1 MFKCIILFTAVI
13 AFVKAEGYYCPY
25 ESLGFDGR
33 NDLLYDYYESNGDRW
48 VRMGRT
54 GWETRE
60 SYCRAKGDLSLH
72 ADAGRDKCIDSQG
85 TCRWSG
91 SSCEVDPSKN
101 PDCYELCKRVSEGGG
116 LQCLGNCP
124 GGNSDRSQLYSI
136 CSNGSGSGSGNE
148 TEPRIVS
155 RPRPRPKLPKPSSV
169 RVSESFPMQIK
180 QKKMTCVCTEE
191 L

>member
-1 MFKCIILFTAVI
+1 MFKHIILSSILI

-33 NDLLYDYYESNGDRW
+33 NDLLYDYYDGKGDYW

-60 SYCRAKGDLSLH
+60 SYCRAKGNPSLH
-72 ADAGRDKCIDSQG
+72 SDAGEAKCQDSQG
-85 TCRWSG
+85 TCMWSG
-91 SSCEVDPSKN
+91 SSCDINPSKQ
-101 PDCYELCKRVSEGGG
+101 PDCYELCKAVKDGNG

-136 CSNGSGSGSGNE
+136 CNLQNTNTNSTTTNTN
-148 TEPRIVS
+148 TQIRTRP
-155 RPRPRPKLPKPSSV
+155 RPRPRPK
-169 RVSESFPMQIK
+169 VSDNQNIQIK
-180 QKKMTCVCTEE
+180 MEKTSKKLTCVCREE

>member
-1 MFKCIILFTAVI
+1 MFKSIILYSTII

-33 NDLLYDYYESNGDRW
+33 NDLLYDYYEGKGDHW

-72 ADAGRDKCIDSQG
+72 SDAGEGKCVDSQG
-85 TCRWSG
+85 TCIWSG
-91 SSCEVDPSKN
+91 SSCDVNPSKT
-101 PDCYELCKRVSEGGG
+101 PDCYELCKRVNEGGG
-116 LQCLGNCP
+116 LSCLGNCP
-124 GGNSDRSQLYSI
+124 GGRSDRSQLYSI
-136 CSNGSGSGSGNE
+136 CSQTNQ
-148 TEPRIVS
+148 TLVS
-155 RPRPRPKLPKPSSV
+155 RPRKRPTPREPIEPTEPTQAKEPKGGKMEVILKG
-169 RVSESFPMQIK
+169 R
-180 QKKMTCVCTEE
+180 KKLMCMCTEE